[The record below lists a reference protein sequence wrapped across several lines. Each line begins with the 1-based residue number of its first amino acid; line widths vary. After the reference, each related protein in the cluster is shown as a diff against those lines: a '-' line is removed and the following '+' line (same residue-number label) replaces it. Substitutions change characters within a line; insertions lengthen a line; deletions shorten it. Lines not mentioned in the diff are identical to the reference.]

1 MLSKE
6 KQPYKKNK
14 CHRLRLRH
22 FLPRLTFCQ
31 WGLNQLRQN
40 PDFFYDVC
48 FTDESIF
55 TSDGPRNQ
63 QTELMWMP
71 KGQNPHWV
79 DERNNYPDFK
89 IMVFAGIVHDRIIG
103 PYFFET
109 NINSTI
115 YTEFLSR
122 VFLPQLRRVAPNAY
136 WQQDGASPHNRR
148 VTTELLNDNF
158 PNRWMGLFGPIRWPA
173 YSPDLTIC
181 DYGLWGDVKAKVK
194 SMSAARFDSSRRLA
208 LRLARVLAYR
218 LELAARPHLLCVP
231 AALHSLALL
240 ILGLR
245 RSSMISSSSHG
256 PIYIFL
262 NAVSKSAKVTKRL
275 LCVRYHKSELSA
287 ELNANDITSKNSDEK
302 QAWINC
308 LLATRA
314 IMCHDEVP
322 PKLQELVWQSISTF
336 LSTHDGIY
344 AGPSCHEETWEP
356 KEEGICPICHRHFSS
371 PPSPVG
377 PWFLAGPWD

>member
-208 LRLARVLAYR
+208 LRLAR
-218 LELAARPHLLCVP
+218 
-231 AALHSLALL
+231 
-240 ILGLR
+240 
-245 RSSMISSSSHG
+245 
-256 PIYIFL
+256 
-262 NAVSKSAKVTKRL
+262 
-275 LCVRYHKSELSA
+275 
-287 ELNANDITSKNSDEK
+287 DEK

>member
-1 MLSKE
+1 MDQDQRHTAMFALLSRLNNRVTEARRAFQIEHPLEPLPSRTSFYRARTKPLVDGPLCAEVIQFSDENPRDNLRKIAFEFDISVSTTWRMLSKE

-194 SMSAARFDSSRRLA
+194 SMNNISRDA
-208 LRLARVLAYR
+208 LIENITEVCRNYPS
-218 LELAARPHLLCVP
+218 EK
-231 AALHSLALL
+231 
-240 ILGLR
+240 LR
-245 RSSMISSSSHG
+245 RGREQLQKRFEKCIEQRG
-256 PIYIFL
+256 GLFQFL
-262 NAVSKSAKVTKRL
+262 LK
-275 LCVRYHKSELSA
+275 
-287 ELNANDITSKNSDEK
+287 
-302 QAWINC
+302 
-308 LLATRA
+308 
-314 IMCHDEVP
+314 
-322 PKLQELVWQSISTF
+322 
-336 LSTHDGIY
+336 
-344 AGPSCHEETWEP
+344 
-356 KEEGICPICHRHFSS
+356 
-371 PPSPVG
+371 
-377 PWFLAGPWD
+377 